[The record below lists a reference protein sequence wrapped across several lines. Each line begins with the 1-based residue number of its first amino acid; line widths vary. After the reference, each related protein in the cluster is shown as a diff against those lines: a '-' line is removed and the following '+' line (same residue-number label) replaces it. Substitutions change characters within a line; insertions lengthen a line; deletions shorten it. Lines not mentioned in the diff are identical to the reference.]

1 MQLATKLWARL
12 ATCATHNNMAELS
25 GTWTVLSSRI
35 VHDRRRDKTR
45 FTNCRSPEPCIKLI
59 CKLCGRSWGRSFR
72 TRIARERITRGLI
85 PAKRR
90 LIASFKLALVK
101 VCQGQG
107 QGQFKIPDP
116 ATATAIAR
124 VRFRVRGSVSA
135 ASRLRRD
142 YRSPARSLWG
152 STVLYLYLYL
162 KIYNFFACLLQRFN
176 NVLMNFICAACRRR
190 SWLWS
195 WLSALA
201 AMIVHA
207 VPSEHLSI
215 WTSTLPSVQLSSAQ
229 SLSSS
234 IFSLRSGIC
243 DLRSECQFMSF
254 IIYLSSFLPCTLSM
268 HTLSSV
274 AAQIAD
280 LADDLNW
287 NRLTCRSITQKPWC

>member
-1 MQLATKLWARL
+1 MRP
-12 ATCATHNNMAELS
+12 ELR
-25 GTWTVLSSRI
+25 TEFW
-35 VHDRRRDKTR
+35 
-45 FTNCRSPEPCIKLI
+45 
-59 CKLCGRSWGRSFR
+59 

-107 QGQFKIPDP
+107 QFKIPDP

-124 VRFRVRGSVSA
+124 VRSRVRGSVSA

-162 KIYNFFACLLQRFN
+162 KIYNFFAGLLQRFN

-195 WLSALA
+195 WLSALT
-201 AMIVHA
+201 AMVIHA

-215 WTSTLPSVQLSSAQ
+215 WTSTLPSVQFSSAQ
-229 SLSSS
+229 
-234 IFSLRSGIC
+234 LRVFR
-243 DLRSECQFMSF
+243 LQ
-254 IIYLSSFLPCTLSM
+254 
-268 HTLSSV
+268 SSV
-274 AAQIAD
+274 CGLGSAIFVASVSLWASLYI
-280 LADDLNW
+280 
-287 NRLTCRSITQKPWC
+287 

>member
-12 ATCATHNNMAELS
+12 ATCATYNNMAELS

-116 ATATAIAR
+116 ATATALAR
-124 VRFRVRGSVSA
+124 VRSRVRGSVSA

-162 KIYNFFACLLQRFN
+162 KIYNFFAGLC
-176 NVLMNFICAACRRR
+176 NVLIMFWWILYAPLVVADLDFDHGFRRLLR
-190 SWLWS
+190 WS
-195 WLSALA
+195 SMLSHLNISA
-201 AMIVHA
+201 
-207 VPSEHLSI
+207 SEHRHCH
-215 WTSTLPSVQLSSAQ
+215 QFSSAQ
-229 SLSSS
+229 
-234 IFSLRSGIC
+234 LRVFR
-243 DLRSECQFMSF
+243 LQ
-254 IIYLSSFLPCTLSM
+254 
-268 HTLSSV
+268 SSV
-274 AAQIAD
+274 CGLGSAIFVASVSLWASLYI
-280 LADDLNW
+280 
-287 NRLTCRSITQKPWC
+287 

>member
-107 QGQFKIPDP
+107 QFKIPDP

-124 VRFRVRGSVSA
+124 VRSRVRGSVSA

-215 WTSTLPSVQLSSAQ
+215 WTSTLPSVQFSSAQ
-229 SLSSS
+229 
-234 IFSLRSGIC
+234 LRVFR
-243 DLRSECQFMSF
+243 LQ
-254 IIYLSSFLPCTLSM
+254 
-268 HTLSSV
+268 SSV
-274 AAQIAD
+274 CGLGSAIFVASVSLWASLYI
-280 LADDLNW
+280 
-287 NRLTCRSITQKPWC
+287 